1 LSPLKIIN
9 KKFKKNSKFK
19 SKMAKEKD
27 YYKILGVGK
36 NATKAEIKDA
46 YKNLA
51 KKYHPDLNKATDAT
65 EKFKEINEAAA
76 VLGDEQKRAQYDQYG
91 SAGPQFQG
99 GGAGFE
105 GFDFS
110 DVMSDAGGFDFES
123 IFENVFGGGGRS
135 RRRQRGSDLRYDM
148 EIELED
154 AAFGAA
160 KTISIPREEECP
172 KCHGTGAENPDDAVK
187 CPDCGGRG
195 TATRTQRTPF
205 GMFQTTSTCG
215 RCRGQGKIIKT
226 HCAEC
231 GGRGTVHKTR
241 KIEIKIPEGAADGT
255 NLRISGEGE
264 AGGRGAATGDLYV
277 VISVKPH
284 KIFERNGNDIYVK
297 TYVPFTTASLGG
309 EIEVPTLKG
318 KASLKIPAGTQSN
331 TVFRMRNQGIPDLHG
346 RHTGDENVEVV
357 ISVPEKLTKKQKKL
371 LEDFEKEGKSD
382 KKGFFGNF
390 VF

>member
-1 LSPLKIIN
+1 MP
-9 KKFKKNSKFK
+9 
-19 SKMAKEKD
+19 KEKD

-36 NATKAEIKDA
+36 NATKEEVKTA
-46 YKNLA
+46 YKKLA
-51 KKYHPDLNKATDAT
+51 KQHHPDLNKSPDAS

-76 VLGDEQKRAQYDQYG
+76 VLGDDQKRAQYDQYG

-110 DVMSDAGGFDFES
+110 DIMPDAGGFDFEN
-123 IFENVFGGGGRS
+123 IFENIFSGSGGGRS
-135 RRRQRGSDLRYDM
+135 RSKQRGSDLRYDM

-154 AAFGAA
+154 AAFGTA
-160 KTISIPREEECP
+160 KTINIPRAEECP
-172 KCHGTGAENPDDAVK
+172 KCHGTGAENPDDIIS

-195 TATRTQRTPF
+195 TATRTQRTSF

-215 RCRGQGKIIKT
+215 RCRGQGKIIRSQ
-226 HCAEC
+226 CAEC
-231 GGRGTVHKTR
+231 RGRGTVNKTR

-297 TYVPFTTASLGG
+297 AYVPFTIASLGG

-318 KASLKIPAGTQSN
+318 KASLKIPSGTQSN
-331 TVFRMRNQGIPDLHG
+331 TVFRMRNQGIPDLRGHNA
-346 RHTGDENVEVV
+346 GDENVEVI

-371 LEDFEKEGKSD
+371 LEDFEKEDKNT
-382 KKGFFGNF
+382 KKGFFKNIGF
-390 VF
+390 